1 MPRTN
6 EYGLASALDL
16 PQTNECRAYRCPRGP
31 RSIRVRALRIGQSVP
46 RMSSAGWCSD
56 LNFRTSRIS
65 KTLNLNYTV
74 PQISSKLIFK
84 RGRFQVGLEL
94 GLAWI

>member
-31 RSIRVRALRIGQSVP
+31 RSIRVRALVDQGVLGFVP
-46 RMSSAGWCSD
+46 SW
-56 LNFRTSRIS
+56 T
-65 KTLNLNYTV
+65 KEY
-74 PQISSKLIFK
+74 
-84 RGRFQVGLEL
+84 
-94 GLAWI
+94 